1 MALNHMRIK
10 TKLMLGFIC
19 LAAVVLLVSG
29 LALNSLSRANDRF
42 SDYLEGANQRERLA
56 TAVRGAATRRAIAAR
71 NLILVTDPADRAKEK
86 AAVEKS
92 QQDVDEAVKNL
103 RTSVAAGASNDASD
117 ADRSMVETIAQIE
130 EKYRVVAGSIL
141 ALELQGHREQA
152 IAKMNAECRPL
163 LAQLLQTT
171 NDFVEHEHELAVARA
186 KAAEEAYG
194 NDKAFMLITCL
205 VAIGAAT
212 AMGWL
217 LSNGVTRPLNR
228 AVKLAE
234 AVAAGDLRT
243 DIVVDRG
250 DETGQLLAA
259 LKSMNKNLGGMVGQV
274 RMAADSI
281 AVASTEI
288 ATGNMDLSSR
298 TEQQASALQQTAAS
312 MQHMTGS
319 VQQNA
324 DSSRQ
329 ASVLAASAADVAGR
343 GGQVVERVVHTMG
356 DISES
361 SRKIADIIGV
371 IDGIAFQTN
380 ILALN
385 AAVEAAR
392 AGEQGR
398 GFAVVAGEVR
408 TLAQRSAQAAKE
420 IKQLISDSAEKV
432 QAGSRLVDE
441 AGTTMNDV
449 VAQVKRMN
457 DLIAEVNA
465 STTEQSVGIGQV
477 NQAVASLDHGTQQ
490 NAALVEESAAAAES
504 LRQQAAALQ
513 NVIAAFKTRDTSP
526 ALVAHDEAEM
536 LYASRPVGRPASAR
550 ALGSS
555 PSQALKSPSLARPAS
570 SSAARL
576 IPAEID
582 R

>member
-19 LAAVVLLVSG
+19 LSAVVLLVSA

-71 NLILVTDPADRAKEK
+71 NLVLVTQPSDREIEK
-86 AAVEKS
+86 AAIVKA
-92 QQDVDEAVKNL
+92 QQDVDDAVKNL
-103 RTSVAAGASNDASD
+103 RAAVSQGDATPE
-117 ADRSMVETIAQIE
+117 DRAMVDTIAQIE
-130 EKYRVVAGSIL
+130 DKYRAVAGTIVG
-141 ALELQGHREQA
+141 LELQGNRDA
-152 IAKMNAECRPL
+152 AVAKMNAECRPL
-163 LAQLLQTT
+163 LAQLLKAT
-171 NDFVEHEHELAVARA
+171 NDFVEHEHDQAVARA
-186 KAAEEAYG
+186 KSAEDAYG
-194 NDKAFMLITCL
+194 NDRAIMVAACL
-205 VAIGAAT
+205 SALLAAAT
-212 AMGWL
+212 MGWL

-243 DIVVDRG
+243 DIIVDRG

-259 LKSMNKNLGGMVGQV
+259 LKSMNESLVAMVGQV
-274 RMAADSI
+274 RLASDSI
-281 AVASTEI
+281 AVASTQI

-298 TEQQASALQQTAAS
+298 TERQASALQQTAAS
-312 MQHMTGS
+312 MQEMTS
-319 VQQNA
+319 TVQHNA

-343 GGQVVERVVHTMG
+343 GGEVVERVVHTMS
-356 DISES
+356 DITNASH
-361 SRKIADIIGV
+361 KIADIIGV
-371 IDGIAFQTN
+371 IDSIAFQTN

-420 IKQLISDSAEKV
+420 IKQLITDSNEKV
-432 QAGSRLVDE
+432 ETGSRLVDE
-441 AGTTMNDV
+441 AGVTMNDI
-449 VAQVKRMN
+449 VAQVRRMN

-465 STTEQSVGIGQV
+465 STTEQSVGIGEV

-504 LRQQAAALQ
+504 LRQQAATLQ
-513 NVIAAFKTRDTSP
+513 NVISAFKLRDAGP
-526 ALVAHDEAEM
+526 APHAPVATAT
-536 LYASRPVGRPASAR
+536 LYASRPVGRQPAPR
-550 ALGSS
+550 APLTSNAA
-555 PSQALKSPSLARPAS
+555 QALKSPSLARPAS
-570 SSAARL
+570 NSATRL

>member
-1 MALNHMRIK
+1 MALNHIRIK

-71 NLILVTDPADRAKEK
+71 NLVLVTQPHDRELEK
-86 AAVEKS
+86 AAVTQA
-92 QQDVDEAVKNL
+92 QQDVDDAVKRLQN
-103 RTSVAAGASNDASD
+103 SVATGDATPE
-117 ADRSMVETIAQIE
+117 DRTMVEKIAKVE
-130 EKYRVVAGSIL
+130 EQYRVVAGAIV
-141 ALELQGHREQA
+141 ALELQGRRDDA
-152 IAKMNAECRPL
+152 VAKMNAECRPL
-163 LAQLLQTT
+163 LAQLLKTT
-171 NDFVEHEHELAVARA
+171 NDFVEHEHDLAVARA
-186 KAAEEAYG
+186 KAAEEAYSS
-194 NDKAFMLITCL
+194 DKALMLITCL

-250 DETGQLLAA
+250 DETGQLLTA
-259 LKSMNKNLGGMVGQV
+259 LKSMNDSLGSMVGQV

-281 AVASTEI
+281 AVASSQI

-312 MQHMTGS
+312 MQEMTNT
-319 VQQNA
+319 VQHNA

-356 DISES
+356 DISS
-361 SRKIADIIGV
+361 SSHKIADIIGV

-420 IKQLISDSAEKV
+420 IKQLIMDSNEKV
-432 QAGSRLVDE
+432 EAGSRLVDE
-441 AGTTMNDV
+441 AGTTMTEIV
-449 VAQVKRMN
+449 TQVRRMN

-477 NQAVASLDHGTQQ
+477 NQAVNSLDHGTQQ

-513 NVIAAFKTRDTSP
+513 SVISAFKTRDTSP
-526 ALVAHDEAEM
+526 ALAHAGETEM
-536 LYASRPVGRPASAR
+536 LYASRPVGRHPGAPR
-550 ALGSS
+550 VLGSS

-570 SSAARL
+570 SSATRL

>member
-29 LALNSLSRANDRF
+29 LALSSLTRANDRF
-42 SDYLEGANQRERLA
+42 SDYLEGANQRERMA

-71 NLILVTDPADRAKEK
+71 NLVLVTQASDRELEK
-86 AAVEKS
+86 AAVVKS
-92 QQDVDEAVKNL
+92 QQDMDEAVKNL
-103 RTSVAAGASNDASD
+103 RASVAPSVHSD
-117 ADRSMVETIAQIE
+117 ATDEDRAMVETIAQVE
-130 EKYRVVAGSIL
+130 EKYRTVAGHIV
-141 ALELQGHREQA
+141 ALELQGHREEA
-152 IAKMNAECRPL
+152 VAKMNAECRPL
-163 LAQLLQTT
+163 LAQLLKIT
-171 NDFVEHEHELAVARA
+171 NDFVEHEHDQAVARA
-186 KAAEEAYG
+186 KGAEQAYAS
-194 NDKAFMLITCL
+194 DKALMLATCL
-205 VAIGAAT
+205 AAIVAAT

-234 AVAAGDLRT
+234 AVAAGDLRS

-250 DETGQLLAA
+250 DETGQLLSA
-259 LKSMNKNLGGMVGQV
+259 LKSMNDSLGSMVGQV
-274 RMAADSI
+274 RQAADSI

-312 MQHMTGS
+312 MQHMTGT
-319 VQQNA
+319 VQHNA

-343 GGQVVERVVHTMG
+343 GGLVVERVVHTMG
-356 DISES
+356 DISEA

-420 IKQLISDSAEKV
+420 IKQLIVDSSEKV

-513 NVIAAFKTRDTSP
+513 NVIAAFKTRDNAP
-526 ALVAHDEAEM
+526 ALAMAEEAQM
-536 LYASRPVGRPASAR
+536 LYASRPVGRPGSAR
-550 ALGSS
+550 PLGAT